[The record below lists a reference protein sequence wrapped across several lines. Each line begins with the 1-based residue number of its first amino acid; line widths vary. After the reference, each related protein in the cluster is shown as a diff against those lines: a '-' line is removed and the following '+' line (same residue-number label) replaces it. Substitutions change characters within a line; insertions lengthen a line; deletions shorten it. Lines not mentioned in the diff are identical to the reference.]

1 MRAIHP
7 VPPATILF
15 KKPFNPRL
23 AIVCMAA
30 ASVGLSM
37 VLISLAKL
45 LLVLCGLATLLFA
58 RRRPAAV
65 DVLPDMRTPALL
77 LLAFFSFALSLLWTA
92 APQAEALGAVAK
104 YGKLL
109 VIVLMVLLIRD
120 RREALCALAAFAA
133 AQLFLLLS
141 SWMLFAGLPV
151 PWATSNMALTAYAVF
166 SSYLDQG
173 IMGAVFAAICWH
185 FRGLVPGRHGKHLA
199 VAVAVLALG
208 NVFFVLT
215 GRTGHLVAIALLSM
229 AVMWELPRRYRL
241 GAALLPFVL
250 LAALS
255 FASPAVHQRVVQ
267 AKNELQA
274 FSFQKGADIVNV
286 GTASSSGIRLHFWH
300 RALQS
305 IRDNPLLGSGA
316 GSWASEY
323 NRLEQHDRA
332 KYNAVK
338 EGNPHQEYLLWG
350 VQLGI
355 PGILLLCA
363 LMISILKDTMKM
375 EAPYARAAQSALAGL
390 AIACLFNASLYDA
403 LIGDFFC
410 VLTGLLLALGLRK
423 APGTVPA
430 TAQAS
435 GGPA

>member
-1 MRAIHP
+1 
-7 VPPATILF
+7 
-15 KKPFNPRL
+15 
-23 AIVCMAA
+23 
-30 ASVGLSM
+30 M
-37 VLISLAKL
+37 VLISIAKL

-58 RRRPAAV
+58 WRRPAPA
-65 DVLPDMRTPALL
+65 DALPDMRTPALV
-77 LLAFFSFALSLLWTA
+77 LLAFFTFALSLLWTV

-120 RREALCALAAFAA
+120 RREALYALAAFAG

-141 SWMLFAGLPV
+141 SWMLFARLPV
-151 PWATSNMALTAYAVF
+151 PWATSNMALTHSAVF

-173 IMGAVFAAICWH
+173 IMSAVFAAVCWH
-185 FRGLVPGRHGKHLA
+185 LRGLVPGKFGRPLA
-199 VAVAVLALG
+199 VIVALLALG
-208 NVFFVLT
+208 SVFFVLT
-215 GRTGHLVAIALLSM
+215 GRSGHLIAIALLSM

-241 GAALLPFVL
+241 GAALIPFVL

-255 FASPAVHQRVVQ
+255 FGSPAVRLRIAQV
-267 AKNELQA
+267 NSEIQA
-274 FSFQKGADIVNV
+274 FSFKQGADIAAT

-300 RALQS
+300 RSLQS

-323 NRLEQHDRA
+323 NRLEQQEKA
-332 KYNAVK
+332 KYTAVTG
-338 EGNPHQEYLLWG
+338 GNPHQEYLLWG

-363 LMISILKDTMKM
+363 LMFSLLKDTMKM
-375 EAPYARAAQSALAGL
+375 ETPHARAAQSVLLGL
-390 AIACLFNASLYDA
+390 AIACLFNATLYDA

-410 VLTGLLLALGLRK
+410 VLLGLLLALGLSK
-423 APGTVPA
+423 APGPVM
-430 TAQAS
+430 AQAP
-435 GGPA
+435 GGPV

>member
-1 MRAIHP
+1 MRATHP

-15 KKPFNPRL
+15 KKPLNPRL
-23 AIVCMAA
+23 AIVCVAA

-37 VLISLAKL
+37 VLISIAKL

-58 RRRPAAV
+58 RRRPAPAPA
-65 DVLPDMRTPALL
+65 LQHMRTPAIV
-77 LLAFFSFALSLLWTA
+77 LLAFFTFALSLLWTV
-92 APQAEALGAVAK
+92 APQAEALGALAK

-120 RREALCALAAFAA
+120 RREALCALAAFAG

-141 SWMLFAGLPV
+141 SWMLLARLPV
-151 PWATSNMALTAYAVF
+151 PWATSNMALTHFAVF

-173 IMGAVFAAICWH
+173 IMGAVFAAVCWH
-185 FRGLVPGRHGKHLA
+185 LRGLVPGKFGRPLA
-199 VAVAVLALG
+199 VGVALLALG

-215 GRTGHLVAIALLSM
+215 GRSGHLVAIALLSM

-255 FASPAVHQRVVQ
+255 AGSPAVHMRIAQ
-267 AKNELQA
+267 AQHEIQA
-274 FSFQKGADIVNV
+274 FSFKQGADIAAT
-286 GTASSSGIRLHFWH
+286 GTASSSGIRLHFWR

-316 GSWASEY
+316 GSWAGEY
-323 NRLEQHDRA
+323 NRLEHQEKA
-332 KYNAVK
+332 KYTAVTG
-338 EGNPHQEYLLWG
+338 GNPHQEYLLWG

-355 PGILLLCA
+355 PGLLLLCA
-363 LMISILKDTMKM
+363 LMFSLLKDTMKM
-375 EAPYARAAQSALAGL
+375 ETPYARAAQSTLLGL
-390 AIACLFNASLYDA
+390 AIACLFNATLYDA

-410 VLTGLLLALGLRK
+410 VLLGLLLALGLSK
-423 APGTVPA
+423 AGPA
-430 TAQAS
+430 TAPAP